1 MRFDW
6 YQATIKENPIVLV
19 ETLKAA
25 LAPEGTI
32 EEGRGRHNYHQ
43 SFAIRRADGDRVAVV
58 LAGGPNGDP
67 NATSSGPATDGFVQT
82 VRDVWPDHRVTRFDS
97 AEDLCQEGAWEAAET
112 VCRAVARDLGV
123 KGRAIVPDDPT
134 EGRTYYLGAP
144 SSDVRVRLYDK
155 TAEARRHVA
164 PEQHSTI
171 PDNWARLEV
180 QVRPR
185 KDFKAMASKISPAD
199 VWGFSGW
206 TSELAHRLLSLQVR
220 RITMQA
226 GREKDDDRAIR
237 FLVDQYG
244 SVLSRLCRDLGS
256 WECVG
261 LTLGAEI
268 ERKQAEK
275 RRRS

>member
-19 ETLKAA
+19 ESLKSA
-25 LAPEGTI
+25 LAPEGRI

-43 SFAIRRADGDRVAVV
+43 SFAIRRADGERVALV

-67 NATSSGPATDGFVQT
+67 NATASGSATDGFVRL
-82 VRDVWPDHRVTRFDS
+82 VRDAWPDHRVTRFDS

-112 VCRAVARDLGV
+112 VCRAVAKDLGV

-144 SSDVRVRLYDK
+144 TSDVRVRLYDK
-155 TAEARRHVA
+155 TAEARRHIA
-164 PEQHSTI
+164 PDQHGTI
-171 PDNWARLEV
+171 PDHWARLEV

-206 TSELAHRLLSLQVR
+206 TSELAHRLLHLQVS

-226 GREKDDDRAIR
+226 GREKDDDRALR
-237 FLVDQYG
+237 FMMDQYG
-244 SVLSRLCRDLGS
+244 SVLSRLYRDLGS

-261 LTLGAEI
+261 LTIGAEI